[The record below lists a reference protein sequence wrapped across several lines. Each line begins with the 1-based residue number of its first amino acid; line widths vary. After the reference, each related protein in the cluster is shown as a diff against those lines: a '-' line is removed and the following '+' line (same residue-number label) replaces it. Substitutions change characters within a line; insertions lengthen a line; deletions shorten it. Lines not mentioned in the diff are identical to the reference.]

1 MPREV
6 ALTKI
11 RHKID
16 ETVRSYENFSQIDG
30 RHPLQERV
38 PFAYV
43 SYQARRRKGGK
54 VSFFNFPLAKE
65 MGLIA
70 PDHPHEMNDA
80 LNEKLLDT
88 FALIIVNEYDLMHPR
103 RVAKDEVKEHH
114 YMATRY
120 LQLQHA
126 DRRGLS
132 SGDGRSI
139 WNGCWNSGGRSW
151 DISSCGTGA
160 TCLSPAT
167 SQQKT
172 FFRSGDPNVSYGCG
186 YSKLQEGLI
195 DVLFSEILHRNNLKT
210 ERVLCVVEFPK
221 NFAVTVRAGENL
233 LRPSHFFLHLKQSRL
248 DRLKPMVDYHIER
261 QIQNQSWKTQPGV
274 SPYRLFMK
282 NMVQNFAHA
291 AAQFEAE
298 YIFCWMEWDGD
309 NILAD
314 AGIIDYGSIRQFGL
328 FFHGYRF
335 DDHERWSTN
344 LKQQRAKARYMI
356 QTFAQMIAF
365 LQTGRKKPIE
375 KFARAP
381 ELAEFDRV
389 FERSRQSFFLR
400 RLGLTHDQ
408 AQLALQRYGRL
419 VVNMMKAFSVLE
431 HAKSSDSFHKV
442 PDGENWHMLF
452 SMRKLLRQ
460 LPELMLQSKP
470 PLSGDKLLTLM
481 ASQVAKRDPLL
492 ASTRYQK
499 LAELVQKQYSQLVDK
514 VLESTDSNRET
525 ALQEIF
531 KRAALINREDR
542 VTGDAVCIL
551 AEQLTRQRRQL
562 SSKQFHKLIEE
573 IIRGQVLNPDFVP
586 SAYIDTKRMEGVLEP
601 LVRHAIKV
609 VHSYR
614 EGL

>member
-1 MPREV
+1 MPE
-6 ALTKI
+6 
-11 RHKID
+11 
-16 ETVRSYENFSQIDG
+16 ESYENFSRING
-30 RHPLQERV
+30 LHPLQEKV

-43 SYQARRRKGGK
+43 SYQARRRPGGK
-54 VSFFNFPLAKE
+54 VSFFNFALAKE
-65 MGLIA
+65 MGLIPA
-70 PDHPHEMNDA
+70 DHPHELNEA
-80 LNEKLLDT
+80 LQEKLLDT
-88 FALIIVNEYDLMHPR
+88 FALIIVNEYDLLHER
-103 RVAKDEVKEHH
+103 RTPPEELKEHR

-139 WNGCWNSGGRSW
+139 WNGCWESGGRSW

-167 SQQKT
+167 SLKKT
-172 FFRSGDPNVSYGCG
+172 FFRSGDPSVSYGCG

-195 DVLFSEILHRNNLKT
+195 DVLFSEILHRNGLRT
-210 ERVLCVVEFPK
+210 ERVLCIVEFAK

-233 LRPSHFFLHLKQSRL
+233 LRPSHFFLHLKQGRL
-248 DRLKPMVDYHIER
+248 DRLRPLFEYHVAR
-261 QIQNQSWKTQPGV
+261 QLQNKSWKQTPGQ

-356 QTFAQMIAF
+356 QTFAQMIDF
-365 LQTGRKKPIE
+365 LQHGQKKPIDR
-375 KFARAP
+375 FARAP
-381 ELAEFDRV
+381 ELDEFDRV
-389 FERSRQSFFLR
+389 FERSRQSLFLR
-400 RLGLTHDQ
+400 RLGCDSEQ
-408 AQLALQRYGRL
+408 AGYLLQRHKRL
-419 VVNMMKAFSVLE
+419 VQQLLKTFSVLE
-431 HAKSSDSFHKV
+431 HAKATAGFYKV

-452 SMRKLLRQ
+452 SMRKLLRL
-460 LPELMLQSKP
+460 LPEQLLQQKAPWKGSE
-470 PLSGDKLLTLM
+470 LLAM
-481 ASQVAKRDPLL
+481 IAAEEAQEDPLL
-492 ASTRYQK
+492 EDKRYQK
-499 LAELVQKQYSQLVDK
+499 LAELLQKLYAELMKRMIEGRAQS
-514 VLESTDSNRET
+514 REKE
-525 ALQEIF
+525 LQILF
-531 KRAALINREDR
+531 NRAALINREDR

-551 AEQLTRQRRQL
+551 AEQLARRRKQL
-562 SSKQFHKLIEE
+562 SSKQYHKLIEE
-573 IIRGQVLNPDFVP
+573 IVRGQVLNPDFVP
-586 SAYIDTKRMEGVLEP
+586 NPFLDTRSRDGSIETF
-601 LVRHAIKV
+601 VRHALKV